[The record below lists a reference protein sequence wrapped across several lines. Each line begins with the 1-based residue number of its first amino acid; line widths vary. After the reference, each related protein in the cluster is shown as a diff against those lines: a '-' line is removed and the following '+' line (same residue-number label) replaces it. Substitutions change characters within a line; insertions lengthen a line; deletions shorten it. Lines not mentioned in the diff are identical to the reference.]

1 MNLLWTPNAWEEYL
15 HRQTADPK
23 VLESIN
29 TLIEDIRRD
38 PFKGLGKPEPFNMTC
53 RDIGRGASPSN
64 TVWSTGWSAAA
75 RAGRSRSFSA
85 GITIS
90 L

>member
-15 HRQTADPK
+15 HWQTADPK

-38 PFKGLGKPEPFNMTC
+38 PFKGLGKPEPLKH
-53 RDIGRGASPSN
+53 DLQGY
-64 TVWSTGWSAAA
+64 WS
-75 RAGRSRSFSA
+75 RR
-85 GITIS
+85 IS
-90 L
+90 LEHRLVYRVIGSGPSRQVQIVQCRYHY